1 MRASVS
7 VLYAMVKKKKTTTTE
22 LSKNDYYSIRVWGS
36 MEPRI
41 FYKVHDG
48 FYFVRETKSRGKI
61 TPKQHE
67 TK

>member
-7 VLYAMVKKKKTTTTE
+7 VLYAMVKKKKTTTE

>member
-7 VLYAMVKKKKTTTTE
+7 VLYAMVKKK
-22 LSKNDYYSIRVWGS
+22 LNYQKNDYYSIRVWGS
-36 MEPRI
+36 MEPGI